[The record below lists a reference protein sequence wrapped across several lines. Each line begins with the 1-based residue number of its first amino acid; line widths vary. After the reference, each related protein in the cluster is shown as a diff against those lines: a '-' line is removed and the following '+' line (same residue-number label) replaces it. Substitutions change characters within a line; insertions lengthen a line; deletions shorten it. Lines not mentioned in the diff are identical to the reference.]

1 MVGYVCKDSGK
12 SHYKTFRK
20 NISKAEANIALTGY
34 RVRQRQLVKDNRV
47 ELGKK
52 NFWSILMRF
61 KQVLSDTTS
70 YRRMCVVRAMVCT
83 GVHFIFCCI
92 FYASPCVDLLR
103 ARANDVCVSVRSLDC
118 CVLYS
123 GLVVLII

>member
-1 MVGYVCKDSGK
+1 MAVDTFFSRCSVSCAHAAKHMHSLILVTVLFLRHCSLLVLGPSSGPPHTALADMVGYVCKDSGK

-52 NFWSILMRF
+52 NFWCILMRF
-61 KQVLSDTTS
+61 KQVRSVTTL
-70 YRRMCVVRAMVCT
+70 
-83 GVHFIFCCI
+83 
-92 FYASPCVDLLR
+92 P
-103 ARANDVCVSVRSLDC
+103 
-118 CVLYS
+118 
-123 GLVVLII
+123 